1 MRAGHGTPPSPHR
14 RRLFQEDVMAD
25 RTTTINAAL
34 AGTIDLGGDLPVNRF
49 GFGAMRITGEGIW
62 GEPADR
68 EESKRVLRRAVEL
81 GINFIDPPDA
91 YGPEVSE
98 RLIAETL
105 YPYPED
111 LVIATKGG
119 LLRPGPGV
127 WEPDGRP
134 EHLRAA
140 CEGSLKRLR
149 VEQIDLYQFHRP
161 DPKVPFEESVGA
173 LVELKAEGKIRH
185 IGLSNVTTEL
195 VERAQKLSPIVSV
208 QNRYSV
214 FERDSE
220 PVLEFCS
227 LEELAFLPWRP
238 VAGGELDASGVVAEI
253 ARRNNA
259 PPSQVALAWLLA
271 HSPVM
276 LPIPGT
282 SKVAHLEEN
291 LGAVALDLAPAEL
304 AELDRIAPE
313 PRS

>member
-1 MRAGHGTPPSPHR
+1 MAHR
-14 RRLFQEDVMAD
+14 T
-25 RTTTINAAL
+25 TTTINAAL
-34 AGTIDLGGDLPVNRF
+34 AGTIDIGGDLPVNRF
-49 GFGAMRITGEGIW
+49 GFGAMRLTGQGIW

-68 EESKRVLRRAVEL
+68 EECKRVLRRALDL
-81 GINFIDPPDA
+81 GINFIDTADS

-105 YPYPED
+105 YPYPEE

-119 LLRPGPGV
+119 LIRPGPGQ
-127 WEPDGRP
+127 WIPDGRP

-149 VEQIDLYQFHRP
+149 VEQLDVYQFHRP
-161 DPKVPFEESVGA
+161 DPKVPIEESIGA
-173 LVELKAEGKIRH
+173 LTELKDAGKIRH
-185 IGLSNVTTEL
+185 IALSNVTTDQIEK
-195 VERAQKLSPIVSV
+195 AQKLTPIVSV
-208 QNRYSV
+208 QNRYSA
-214 FERDSE
+214 FDRSSE

-238 VAGGELDASGVVAEI
+238 VEGGGVAGAEGVIAEI
-253 ARRNNA
+253 ARRNHA
-259 PPSQVALAWLLA
+259 TPTQVALAWLLA

-291 LGAVALDLAPAEL
+291 LGAVALELAPSEL
-304 AELDRIAPE
+304 AEIDKIAPGAAG
-313 PRS
+313 

>member
-1 MRAGHGTPPSPHR
+1 
-14 RRLFQEDVMAD
+14 MAD
-25 RTTTINAAL
+25 RTTTTVTAPL
-34 AGTIDLGGDLPVNRF
+34 AGTIDIGGDMPVNRF

-68 EESKRVLRRAVEL
+68 EECKRVLRRALEL
-81 GINFIDPPDA
+81 GINFIDTADS

-105 YPYPED
+105 YPYPEE

-119 LLRPGPGV
+119 LLRPGPGQ

-140 CEGSLKRLR
+140 CEGSLERLR
-149 VEQIDLYQFHRP
+149 VDQIDLYQFHRP
-161 DPKVPFEESVGA
+161 DPKVPFEESIGA
-173 LVELKAEGKIRH
+173 LKQLKDEGKIRH
-185 IGLSNVTTEL
+185 LGLSNVTTDQ
-195 VERAQKLSPIVSV
+195 VERAQKLTPIVSV
-208 QNRYSV
+208 QDRYSV
-214 FERDSE
+214 YERTSE

-227 LEELAFLPWRP
+227 LEEIAFLPWRP
-238 VAGGELDASGVVAEI
+238 VEGGGLAADGVVAEI
-253 ARRNNA
+253 ARRNGA
-259 PPSQVALAWLLA
+259 TPAQVALAWLLA

-282 SKVAHLEEN
+282 SKVAHLDEN

-304 AELDRIAPE
+304 AELDKIAKE
-313 PRS
+313 G

>member
-1 MRAGHGTPPSPHR
+1 
-14 RRLFQEDVMAD
+14 MAD
-25 RTTTINAAL
+25 RATTTINAAL
-34 AGTIDLGGDLPVNRF
+34 AGTIDIGGDLPVNRF

-68 EESKRVLRRAVEL
+68 EECKRVLRRALEL
-81 GINFIDPPDA
+81 GINFIDTADS

-119 LLRPGPGV
+119 LVRPGPGQ
-127 WEPDGRP
+127 WDPDGRP

-149 VEQIDLYQFHRP
+149 VDQIDVYQFHRP

-173 LVELKAEGKIRH
+173 LVQLKAEGKIRH
-185 IGLSNVTTEL
+185 IGLSNVTVEH
-195 VERAQKLSPIVSV
+195 VERAQKLTPIVSV

-214 FERDSE
+214 FERTSE
-220 PVLEFCS
+220 PVLEYCS
-227 LEELAFLPWRP
+227 GEDIAFLPWRP
-238 VAGGELDASGVVAEI
+238 VEGGTLAAGVVAEI
-253 ARRNNA
+253 ARRNDA
-259 PPSQVALAWLLA
+259 TPSQVALAWLLA
-271 HSPVM
+271 HSPAM

-282 SKVAHLEEN
+282 SKVVHLEEN
-291 LGAVALDLAPAEL
+291 LGAVALDLAPSDL
-304 AELDRIAPE
+304 AELDKIAPE
-313 PRS
+313 GSR

>member
-1 MRAGHGTPPSPHR
+1 
-14 RRLFQEDVMAD
+14 MAD
-25 RTTTINAAL
+25 PETSTLTAAL
-34 AGTIDLGGDLPVNRF
+34 AGTIDIGGDMPVNRF
-49 GFGAMRITGEGIW
+49 GFGAMRLTGEGIW

-68 EESKRVLRRAVEL
+68 EECKRVLRRALEL
-81 GINFIDPPDA
+81 GINFIDTADS

-105 YPYPED
+105 YPYPQE

-119 LLRPGPGV
+119 LLRPGPGE

-149 VEQIDLYQFHRP
+149 VEQIDVYQFHRP

-173 LVELKAEGKIRH
+173 LVELKNEGKIRH
-185 IGLSNVTTEL
+185 IGLSNVTTEQ
-195 VERAQKLSPIVSV
+195 VERAQKLTRIVSV

-214 FERDSE
+214 FERTSE

-227 LEELAFLPWRP
+227 GEDIAFLPWRP
-238 VAGGELDASGVVAEI
+238 VEGGTLAATGVIAEI
-253 ARRNNA
+253 ARRNRA
-259 PPSQVALAWLLA
+259 TESQVALAWLLA
-271 HSPVM
+271 HSPAM

-291 LGAVALDLAPAEL
+291 LGAVALDLAPSEL
-304 AELDRIAPE
+304 AEIDKVAPE
-313 PRS
+313 PAS

>member
-1 MRAGHGTPPSPHR
+1 
-14 RRLFQEDVMAD
+14 MAD
-25 RTTTINAAL
+25 RTTTTLTAAR
-34 AGTIDLGGDLPVNRF
+34 AGTIDIGGDMPVNRF
-49 GFGAMRITGEGIW
+49 GFGAMRLTGQGIW

-68 EESKRVLRRAVEL
+68 EECKRVLGRALEL
-81 GINFIDPPDA
+81 GINFIDTADS

-105 YPYPED
+105 YPYPEE

-119 LLRPGPGV
+119 LQRPGPGQ
-127 WEPDGRP
+127 WDPDGRP

-173 LVELKAEGKIRH
+173 LVELKNQGKIRH
-185 IGLSNVTTEL
+185 IGLSNVTTEQ
-195 VERAQKLSPIVSV
+195 VEQAQKLTPIVSV

-214 FERDSE
+214 YERSSE

-227 LEELAFLPWRP
+227 LEEIAFLPWRP
-238 VAGGELDASGVVAEI
+238 VEGGELAAAGVVAEI
-253 ARRNNA
+253 ARRNGA
-259 PPSQVALAWLLA
+259 TPAQVALAWLLE
-271 HSPVM
+271 HSPIM

-291 LGAVALDLAPAEL
+291 LGAVALELAPAEF
-304 AELDRIAPE
+304 AELDKIAE
-313 PRS
+313 ERH

>member
-1 MRAGHGTPPSPHR
+1 
-14 RRLFQEDVMAD
+14 MAD
-25 RTTTINAAL
+25 RRTTTVTAAL
-34 AGTIDLGGDLPVNRF
+34 AGTIDIGGDMPVNRF

-68 EESKRVLRRAVEL
+68 EECKRVLRRVLEL
-81 GINFIDPPDA
+81 GINFIDTADS

-105 YPYPED
+105 YPYPEE

-119 LLRPGPGV
+119 LLRPGPGQ

-161 DPKVPFEESVGA
+161 DPEVPFEESVGA
-173 LVELKAEGKIRH
+173 LVELKNEGKIRH
-185 IGLSNVTTEL
+185 IGLSNVTTEQ
-195 VERAQKLSPIVSV
+195 VERAQKLTRIVSV

-214 FERDSE
+214 FERTSE

-227 LEELAFLPWRP
+227 GEDVAFLPWRP
-238 VAGGELDASGVVAEI
+238 VEGGTLAAAGAVAEI
-253 ARRNNA
+253 ARRNQA
-259 PPSQVALAWLLA
+259 TPSQVALAWLLA

-304 AELDRIAPE
+304 AELDKVAPE
-313 PRS
+313 PAH